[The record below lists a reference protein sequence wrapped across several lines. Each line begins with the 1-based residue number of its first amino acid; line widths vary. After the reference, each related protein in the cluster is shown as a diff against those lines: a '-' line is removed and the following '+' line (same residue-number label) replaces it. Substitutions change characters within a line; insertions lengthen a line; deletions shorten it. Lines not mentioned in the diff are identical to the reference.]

1 MSNESTSRESL
12 VTKRSNSISLS
23 IAAAVLLAS
32 LGLSGCTGLVAG
44 PHGAASPAPNPTP
57 SGTLSAVPSSAT
69 FPNVVVGTSSSQT
82 ITLTNSETTTIT
94 LSQSNVSGTGFSTTG
109 LTVPVTI
116 PAGQTASFNAVFTS
130 ASAGAS
136 TGSISLV
143 SDAKNSPLAI
153 SLSGTGVAATH
164 QLQFNPKSFAFGNVL
179 LGSDQDQ
186 DLLLVNTGNSTVNI
200 SGATISGAGFT
211 LSGLSGAIGLA
222 PGQSVILTADF
233 APTVAGN
240 ATSTVAVTSNA
251 TNAPTSLLSGTGVTP
266 SVTLTWDPSTSVVG
280 YNVYRGTLVDGPY
293 TKLNLVSATQ
303 FVDLTVQTGQTYT
316 YVVTSVDASNV
327 ESSYSNPSTATI
339 D

>member
-1 MSNESTSRESL
+1 
-12 VTKRSNSISLS
+12 
-23 IAAAVLLAS
+23 
-32 LGLSGCTGLVAG
+32 
-44 PHGAASPAPNPTP
+44 
-57 SGTLSAVPSSAT
+57 
-69 FPNVVVGTSSSQT
+69 
-82 ITLTNSETTTIT
+82 
-94 LSQSNVSGTGFSTTG
+94 
-109 LTVPVTI
+109 VTI
-116 PAGQTASFNAVFTS
+116 PAGQTTSFNAVFTS

-153 SLSGTGVAATH
+153 SLSGTGVAATY
-164 QLQFNPKSFAFGNVL
+164 QLEFNPKSFAFGNVL